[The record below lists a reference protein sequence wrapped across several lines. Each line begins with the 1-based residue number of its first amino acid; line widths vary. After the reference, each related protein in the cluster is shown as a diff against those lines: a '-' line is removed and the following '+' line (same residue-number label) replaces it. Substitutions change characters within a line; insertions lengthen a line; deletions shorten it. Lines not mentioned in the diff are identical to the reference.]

1 LSISSFEQKI
11 FFMPLYNMHFC
22 VTVLLLL
29 ARYTSFDA
37 FMSGSEKPLD
47 LSQDCTT
54 LGKYQYYGTYLV
66 SFSFYFIYM

>member
-1 LSISSFEQKI
+1 MSVSSFELKI
-11 FFMPLYNMHFC
+11 FSMTLFNLNFC
-22 VTVLLLL
+22 VTILLLL

-54 LGKYQYYGTYLV
+54 LGQYQP
-66 SFSFYFIYM
+66 M

>member
-1 LSISSFEQKI
+1 MTLFN
-11 FFMPLYNMHFC
+11 LHFC
-22 VTVLLLL
+22 VTILLLL

-54 LGKYQYYGTYLV
+54 LGQLPTYLV
-66 SFSFYFIYM
+66 SFSFYIIC